1 MSLEPQNGRAR
12 SQTGPADALAPV
24 VPDDAADLPGGVCR
38 SLFVGEAGV
47 VVVDD
52 PRGATVAIQ
61 SAGSQYHP
69 VRVRRVR
76 ATGTTA
82 TGVIAI
88 Y

>member
-1 MSLEPQNGRAR
+1 MSQDSPSGRAR
-12 SQTGPADALAPV
+12 WLTGPADALAAV

-52 PRGATVAIQ
+52 PQGATVAIL
-61 SAGSQYHP
+61 SGASQYHP
-69 VRVRRVR
+69 IRVRRVR
-76 ATGTTA
+76 AAGTTA
-82 TGVIAI
+82 SGVIAI